1 MSTLIPAGTMINP
14 SYSDKITNNC
24 KMKMAA
30 IFFKVTTATDGGT
43 YEQDNFSME
52 RTQSQLDNSHKRW
65 TILSPSQIA

>member
-1 MSTLIPAGTMINP
+1 MSTLIPAGTLINL
-14 SYSDKITNNC
+14 SYSDKIINNC
-24 KMKMAA
+24 CKTGGH
-30 IFFKVTTATDGGT
+30 FFKVTTTTDGGT